1 MPAPNFDLSDNV
13 DTLKAMVLAMV
24 DKTASLETELADL
37 KAVNAS
43 AEERIARLTS
53 MLKTLERARFGRRSE
68 KLGSKGLTT
77 NKAPSSSTRFE
88 QGLRRLK
95 PSSPSGAARTKP
107 NGPRGLAKVLRRIS
121 SGWKLSSSRM
131 TSPRTQA
138 NRNS

>member
-1 MPAPNFDLSDNV
+1 MATPGFELPDDIDA
-13 DTLKAMVLAMV
+13 LKAIVLAII

-88 QGLRRLK
+88 RGLRRSK

-121 SGWKLSSSRM
+121 SGSKSSSNR
-131 TSPRTQA
+131 TISPRTQA
-138 NRNS
+138 NRKS